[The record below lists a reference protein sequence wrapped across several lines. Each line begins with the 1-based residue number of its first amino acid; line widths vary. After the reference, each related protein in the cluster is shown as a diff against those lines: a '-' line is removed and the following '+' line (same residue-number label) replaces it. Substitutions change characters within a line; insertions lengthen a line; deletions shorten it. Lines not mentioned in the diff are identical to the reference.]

1 MPRPYHSPS
10 SIALGKLC
18 PRAWALQYLENRR
31 DPDVAWTDDFLR
43 WRWDN
48 GTARYWSPDETQSIS
63 AAQRGAALGKAAH
76 ATAERWYD
84 PKRGAPD
91 WSWFPGRVL
100 AAGKHLL
107 PEPSKIERVHIERG
121 IGDRLLPLQEG
132 AREGAPTTAL
142 EVHGILW
149 AGFVDNEAH
158 GRAELARLRINAP
171 AGLVV
176 IDYKTTS
183 SLDRF
188 ALTHSE
194 LLTDPQAALYA
205 AATCKR
211 HGLASVPERWVY
223 FESKQKRRA
232 IAVDVTAELS
242 RALDVLGPC
251 ADLARRLDALTHV
264 GEAPKNPLACYA
276 YGNPERINCRH
287 HVVNGGDCN
296 TWAPFKTLVQIT
308 PKPEILVMTEAL
320 SAAEREKKFEAK
332 RKEMA
337 AKAAGQTAAAKP
349 KPKPVATLKLAP
361 KLKPAPVASEPETE
375 PEETEQDDAVEA
387 EDPTLPD
394 TAAPAPELPKPAV
407 GLRPRGRPAALP
419 ATGQSATIAAL
430 AAELAAVDKT
440 RAQILARLRAAVA

>member
-91 WSWFPGRVL
+91 WSWYPGRVL

-107 PEPSKIERVHIERG
+107 PEPSKIELVHIERG
-121 IGDRLLPLQEG
+121 IGDRPLPLLAG
-132 AREGAPTTAL
+132 AREGAPTMAL

-149 AGFVDNEAH
+149 AGFIDNEAH

-171 AGLVV
+171 DGLAV
-176 IDYKTTS
+176 IDYKTS
-183 SLDRF
+183 SNLDKF
-188 ALTHSE
+188 ALTRAE
-194 LLTDPQAALYA
+194 LLADPQAALYA
-205 AATCKR
+205 AATCR
-211 HGLASVPERWVY
+211 RYGLASVPERWVY

-251 ADLARRLDALTHV
+251 ADLARQLDALTYV
-264 GEAPKNPLACYA
+264 NEAPKNPLACYA

-296 TWAPFKTLVQIT
+296 TWAPFKTLVQINI
-308 PKPEILVMTEAL
+308 KPEIHTMTEAL

-349 KPKPVATLKLAP
+349 KPKPAALKLAP
-361 KLKPAPVASEPETE
+361 KLKAAPEPE
-375 PEETEQDDAVEA
+375 PEEETEEEETET

-394 TAAPAPELPKPAV
+394 TAAPAPELPKPAQ
-407 GLRPRGRPAALP
+407 GLRPRGRPP

-440 RAQILARLRAAVA
+440 RDQILARLRAAVA